1 MTGLTADT
9 RVLRSRHWSLR
20 ISRRAA
26 VVCGILSGLLLVL
39 LVAALMI
46 GEYVVTPA
54 ALVQTLLGDPPAR
67 LDGFFVLGRRLPRAL
82 VAIVVGASLAV
93 AGAVFQTLTRNPL
106 ASPDVIGI
114 SSGASVGAVAV
125 FLVWGG
131 SLDQAAIGAV
141 VGALVIAAVIVL
153 LTARSGLHGV
163 QLILTGVALSAI
175 AMAVVD
181 YVLTQV
187 FVASATTAQTWL
199 VGSLQGRG
207 WSDLVPAVIALALIT
222 PLLIRMAPD
231 ARMMALGDSVSTAL
245 GVRTVRARWMLL
257 AAATVLVAIAVAT
270 AGPISFVALV
280 APHIARRLAGTPSFL
295 AAALV
300 GALLLLAGDLVA
312 QYAFPAPIPVGAV
325 TITIGGAFFLWLLW
339 REGARRG

>member
-1 MTGLTADT
+1 MTAPTRQDLVLTG
-9 RVLRSRHWSLR
+9 RRWSARL
-20 ISRRAA
+20 SRRALITGA
-26 VVCGILSGLLLVL
+26 ALVL
-39 LVAALMI
+39 VLIALCVTALMV
-46 GEYVVTPA
+46 GEYVVTPH
-54 ALVQTLLGDPPAR
+54 ALVRTLLGDPPAR

-82 VAIVVGASLAV
+82 VAIVVGVCLAV

-114 SSGASVGAVAV
+114 SSGASVGAVTV

-131 SLDQAAIGAV
+131 SIDQAAIGAI
-141 VGALVIAAVIVL
+141 VGAIAMAGIIVL

-163 QLILTGVALSAI
+163 QLVLTGVALSAI

-207 WSDLVPAVIALALIT
+207 WSDLMPATAALILIA
-222 PLLIRMAPD
+222 PLLVWAAPG
-231 ARMMALGDSVSTAL
+231 ARLMPLGDAMATAL
-245 GVRTVRARWMLL
+245 GVRAGRSRWILL
-257 AAATVLVAIAVAT
+257 AAATLLVAVAVAT

-280 APHIARRLAGTPSFL
+280 APHIARLLSGTTSFVIAG
-295 AAALV
+295 LV
-300 GALLLLAGDLVA
+300 GAVLLLASDLLALYV
-312 QYAFPAPIPVGAV
+312 FPSPIPVGAV
-325 TITIGGAFFLWLLW
+325 TITLGGAFFLWLLF